1 MLKEEQLSRIERIR
15 AFYMDE
21 PVFKH
26 HYGYTRV
33 LRQKLN
39 FMRAYINCIG
49 TESIGPAV
57 TDRNR
62 KLLASRPYTARLRRA
77 YAEAAILKNME
88 PKIGEDELIVGRPD
102 YTPLT
107 EEEKKEYRELELA
120 MRGAPNTT
128 MLTLGHMSIDYPKL
142 LRVGV
147 NGLVK
152 EIKALMEALDLNVP
166 ENLSKYEFY
175 EGSLMELEAL
185 LDLQRRYAEK
195 AAEMAKTATGKRKE
209 ELERLHGILLHV
221 PAEPARDFYEA
232 LQAVHFYNFNLWE
245 LYYFGRVDQ
254 YLYPY
259 YEADVKAGRL
269 TYDDAVELF
278 ACFLLLPEAYILPNV
293 ALDSM
298 IGGTDA
304 NGNPVENDV
313 TFIALD
319 AAEIVHAGNGK
330 IALAISKKSS
340 ERLLRRAI
348 QVNATGATQPA
359 LYNDD
364 VIVEGFMRMGIAP
377 EDAHYYA
384 NTGCVEMTPI
394 GKSGLY
400 PCAPYHNMARIFND
414 VLRENQDAE
423 SCDVLLSALA
433 KELRK
438 EIFEENLTINRRQ
451 MERARNGGEPLR
463 VSCLVDDCIKRGK
476 AIDEGGAVYN
486 HIEPTFVGISNV
498 VDSFATLQTLVY
510 DQKRMTISE
519 LIDVI
524 DKNYEGNEALR
535 QYIINR
541 IPHYGTD
548 EPMPDSFAKKVTSI
562 IVYACKGITTYRH
575 STLVPGT
582 FTYVE
587 NGTLGRVTGATLD
600 GRLAGLPLA
609 ASSAATAGMETK
621 GPTAALLSATCW
633 DHTPF
638 MGGIVINM
646 KFTPGQ
652 MSGENEDNILAIIR
666 TFLERGGMELQFNC
680 VSNQTLLDARERPEQ
695 YKDLLVRVSGFSAYF
710 TKLPPDIQQEVID
723 RNEQSFG

>member
-1 MLKEEQLSRIERIR
+1 
-15 AFYMDE
+15 
-21 PVFKH
+21 
-26 HYGYTRV
+26 
-33 LRQKLN
+33 

-62 KLLASRPYTARLRRA
+62 KLLAARPYTARLRRA

-152 EIKALMEALDLNVP
+152 EIKTLMEALDLNVP

-304 NGNPVENDV
+304 NGESQVNDLSYLM
-313 TFIALD
+313 LD
-319 AAEIVHAGNGK
+319 ATEQLDFVRCLSVRYGQKTEKAFLQR
-330 IALAISKKSS
+330 ALEVVGHVQKGI
-340 ERLLRRAI
+340 
-348 QVNATGATQPA
+348 PFFF
-359 LYNDD
+359 NDD
-364 VIVEGFMRMGIAP
+364 VMIPALEGKGISR
-377 EDAHYYA
+377 EDAADY
-384 NTGCVEMTPI
+384 TQIGCVETVIP
-394 GKSGLY
+394 GKSNPHAVTGRTNLLKALEYVFCNGASMMY
-400 PCAPYHNMARIFND
+400 PQMRNGIQTGELWELDTFEKFYDA
-414 VLRENQDAE
+414 VLRQIRHIL
-423 SCDVLLSALA
+423 DVTCHGVKKHQKCAMVNDPKPYKSLLT
-433 KELRK
+433 E
-438 EIFEENLTINRRQ
+438 
-451 MERARNGGEPLR
+451 G
-463 VSCLVDDCIKRGK
+463 CL
-476 AIDEGGAVYN
+476 
-486 HIEPTFVGISNV
+486 
-498 VDSFATLQTLVY
+498 
-510 DQKRMTISE
+510 
-519 LIDVI
+519 
-524 DKNYEGNEALR
+524 
-535 QYIINR
+535 
-541 IPHYGTD
+541 
-548 EPMPDSFAKKVTSI
+548 
-562 IVYACKGITTYRH
+562 
-575 STLVPGT
+575 
-582 FTYVE
+582 E
-587 NGTLGRVTGATLD
+587 NGKDFNREGAKYDYYLIMLGGVPN
-600 GRLAGLPLA
+600 LADSLEVIRKFVYEEQKYSLPQ
-609 ASSAATAGMETK
+609 
-621 GPTAALLSATCW
+621 
-633 DHTPF
+633 
-638 MGGIVINM
+638 V
-646 KFTPGQ
+646 
-652 MSGENEDNILAIIR
+652 R
-666 TFLERGGMELQFNC
+666 
-680 VSNQTLLDARERPEQ
+680 
-695 YKDLLVRVSGFSAYF
+695 DLLIQNYPDETVRLEFVNKAP
-710 TKLPPDIQQEVID
+710 K
-723 RNEQSFG
+723 FG